1 MEDDIKEK
9 RAIYIQT
16 CMNLNQQF
24 EALPCESQ
32 LKLLDVFNS
41 HFTGSNCW
49 LYDSEKFKQ
58 LMNSYNVNIR
68 VIHDL
73 PYSTPAWLV
82 EQLGGCR
89 HPRQQIYKRFCKFV
103 DTLAGNGKPGIR
115 GLFNM
120 VVGDVRSLT
129 GANSRRILL
138 DSGILVTPGKTRI
151 DKLSN
156 YRVYTAPEDE
166 IWKLPLMVS
175 LLEIKCQNWE
185 ILFDEEGDEAINDN
199 DLITMIDE
207 VATS

>member
-1 MEDDIKEK
+1 MV
-9 RAIYIQT
+9 
-16 CMNLNQQF
+16 C
-24 EALPCESQ
+24 
-32 LKLLDVFNS
+32 
-41 HFTGSNCW
+41 
-49 LYDSEKFKQ
+49 
-58 LMNSYNVNIR
+58 
-68 VIHDL
+68 
-73 PYSTPAWLV
+73 STWWSLV
-82 EQLGGCR
+82 S
-89 HPRQQIYKRFCKFV
+89 
-103 DTLAGNGKPGIR
+103 
-115 GLFNM
+115 
-120 VVGDVRSLT
+120 DVRSLI

-199 DLITMIDE
+199 DLISMIDE

>member
-1 MEDDIKEK
+1 M
-9 RAIYIQT
+9 AITQI
-16 CMNLNQQF
+16 LRK
-24 EALPCESQ
+24 LR
-32 LKLLDVFNS
+32 LLDVFNS

-120 VVGDVRSLT
+120 VVSDVRSLI

-175 LLEIKCQNWE
+175 LLEIKCSNWE

-199 DLITMIDE
+199 DLISMIDE